1 MSGLFYILWTAGA
14 EMSFEEKSAWIMGV
28 VAAGSYG
35 AYLAIVLGLAGTM
48 PLAQVPYVAPLLWT
62 VGASIAASIALHA
75 VIGIFSPREAGKKDQ
90 RDREIYR
97 FGEYI
102 GQSFVVIGGVAA
114 LLMAMAEWDH
124 FWIANVIYLAFVLS
138 AMLGSVAKIV
148 AYRRGFQPW

>member
-1 MSGLFYILWTAGA
+1 
-14 EMSFEEKSAWIMGV
+14 MSFEEKSAWIMGV
-28 VAAGSYG
+28 VAVGSYG
-35 AYLAIVLGLAGTM
+35 IYLALILGMAGSM
-48 PLAQVPYVAPLLWT
+48 PLVDAPYVAPLLWT

-75 VIGIFSPREAGKKDQ
+75 LFGILSPRDAGKKDQ

-114 LLMAMAEWDH
+114 LLMAMTEADH

-138 AMLGSVAKIV
+138 AVLGSIAKIV